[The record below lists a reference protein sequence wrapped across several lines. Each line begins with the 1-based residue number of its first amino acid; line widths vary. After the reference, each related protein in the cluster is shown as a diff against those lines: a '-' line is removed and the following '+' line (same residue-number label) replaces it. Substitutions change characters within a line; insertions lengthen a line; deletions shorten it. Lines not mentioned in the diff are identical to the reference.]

1 MLTYMRKHSRSWF
14 IKLIFGAIIV
24 TFVAWGGSSYL
35 SKEQNKVAKIDKH
48 IITIQ
53 QYSKAYSDTLRAY
66 EQQYGSM
73 MTPETVKMLKLKE
86 KVLDELINTY
96 IMAQEAK
103 RIGMTITDAEL
114 QDAIQSVPAFVS
126 GGAFDME
133 RYRTILDQFQLT
145 PQQFED
151 QQRQQMIR
159 ERLYNLITENVFV
172 SKAEIE
178 ATFHERQD
186 DYELEFITLTPDG
199 YTQGIVPTENEI
211 AAWYDTHKEA
221 YKVPPKTTIAYIT
234 FEAARALDGVNV
246 TTEEAQDFYDNHK
259 TDYMIPA
266 KVRARQIVIN
276 LPEDADEKV
285 FAARQQEA
293 KALYEQAKTASD
305 FAALAKEKSQD
316 PISAAKGGD
325 MGLLEKDKLPE
336 DLGQILF
343 AMKPGEV
350 RGPVRTG
357 KGFMIVKVEEKSEAQ
372 ERPLEE
378 VMGQVMQTLTER
390 KAVDAVYNEANKAFT
405 AIYED
410 PKQDIAGYAKRTGL
424 ALTSFGP
431 FSENEQL
438 AIPMGAKIA
447 KEAFSRPVGDLGD
460 LVETGNGFILYK
472 VMDRIKSRIPDLKEV
487 RPRVIA
493 DLTTDKAR
501 QAAKKRGQEIA
512 GMTIEQRAAMSPETT
527 GLFKRAAW
535 VLPKLGANPRIKQE
549 LDSLTTPKVYELQG
563 KVVVV
568 WLKQVQKA
576 DPAKLGANESKAIR
590 EELQRRK
597 KQLVFETFMDAAKAR
612 HSIVIDRNKII

>member
-35 SKEQNKVAKIDKH
+35 AKEQNKVAKIDKH

-73 MTPETVKMLKLKE
+73 MTPETIKMLNLKE

-103 RIGMTITDAEL
+103 RIGLTVTDAEL
-114 QDAIQSVPAFVS
+114 QEAIQSVPAFVS
-126 GGAFDME
+126 GGSFDME
-133 RYRTILDQFQLT
+133 RYRNILDQFQLN

-172 SKAEIE
+172 SKDEIE

-186 DYELEFITLTPDG
+186 DYELAFITVTPDAF
-199 YTQGIVPTENEI
+199 TQGVVPTENEI
-211 AAWYDTHKEA
+211 TAWYDTHKES

-234 FEAARALDGVNV
+234 FEAAGALDKVNV
-246 TTEEAQDFYDNHK
+246 STQEVQDFYDSHQA
-259 TDYMIPA
+259 DYMIPA
-266 KVRARQIVIN
+266 KVRARQIIIN
-276 LPEDADEKV
+276 VPPDADEKV
-285 FAARQQEA
+285 FTAKQQEI
-293 KALYEQAKTASD
+293 KVLLEKAKTTPD

-316 PISAAKGGD
+316 PVTAANGGD
-325 MGLLEKDKLPE
+325 MGLLEKSKLPE
-336 DLGQILF
+336 GLGDILF
-343 AMKPGEV
+343 SMKPGEV
-350 RGPVRTG
+350 RGPIRTEQ
-357 KGFMIVKVEEKSEAQ
+357 GFAIVKLEEKVDAQ
-372 ERPLEE
+372 ERNLEE
-378 VMGQVMQTLTER
+378 VMGQVMQTLKER
-390 KAVDAVYNEANKAFT
+390 KALDEVYNEANKAFT

-410 PKQDIAGYAKRTGL
+410 PKQDIAAYAKRAGL
-424 ALTSFGP
+424 TLKSLGP

-438 AIPMGAKIA
+438 AIPMGGKIA

-472 VMDRIKSRIPDLKEV
+472 VMDRMQSRIPELKEV
-487 RPRVIA
+487 RTRVIA

-501 QAAKKRGQEIA
+501 QAARKRAQEVA
-512 GMTIEQRAAMSPETT
+512 GMTVEQRAALNPETT

-535 VLPKLGANPRIKQE
+535 MIPKLGANPRIKQD
-549 LDSLTTPKVYELQG
+549 LDSLKTPKVYDLQG

-590 EELQRRK
+590 EELLRRK
-597 KQLVFETFMDAAKAR
+597 KQLIFETFMDAAKAR
-612 HSIVIDRNKII
+612 HAIVIDRNKII